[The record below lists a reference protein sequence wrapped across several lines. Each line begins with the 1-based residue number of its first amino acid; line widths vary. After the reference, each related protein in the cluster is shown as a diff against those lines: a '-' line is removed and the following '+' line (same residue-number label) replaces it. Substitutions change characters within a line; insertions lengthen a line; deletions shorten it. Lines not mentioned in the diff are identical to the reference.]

1 MLPEAEAFTFL
12 WPGLSL
18 KLHYFI
24 IVIRL
29 RPGQCSVFT
38 SQACH
43 PLLCRLQVTKHH
55 GALESLESLDLVVR
69 TSLMCPF

>member
-1 MLPEAEAFTFL
+1 MFLVPSLHTPEHEAAWMLPEAEAFTFL

-29 RPGQCSVFT
+29 RPGLRVQCSLARRVIL
-38 SQACH
+38 SSLQA
-43 PLLCRLQVTKHH
+43 P
-55 GALESLESLDLVVR
+55 GD
-69 TSLMCPF
+69 